1 MLIIEDSTVTVK
13 YRTAI
18 NALFLSFNLCLSV
31 KLSSLSF
38 LLHVIQMFIYFENQ
52 ENNIRNVCTI
62 ELYLPLINFFFFID
76 FSWNSGK
83 NSGSFFYEFEGRVA
97 GRKTECSWSIK
108 CLSIK
113 GIQCDSLSSNLVI

>member
-62 ELYLPLINFFFFID
+62 ELYLPLINFFFYRFLLKQ
-76 FSWNSGK
+76 WK
-83 NSGSFFYEFEGRVA
+83 E
-97 GRKTECSWSIK
+97 
-108 CLSIK
+108 
-113 GIQCDSLSSNLVI
+113 